1 MKRKMKNIDND
12 EDRDEEDEKGKEAE
26 DGSRKKEVYLY
37 DMDVWSYW
45 ISFLEISKRNDDIN

>member
-1 MKRKMKNIDND
+1 MKNIDND

>member
-12 EDRDEEDEKGKEAE
+12 ENRDEEDEKGKEAE
-26 DGSRKKEVYLY
+26 NGSSKKEVYLY

-45 ISFLEISKRNDDIN
+45 ISFLEINKRNDDIN